1 MLVTYNFFQ
10 NLYSGLLINYYAE
23 KIPTRLEV
31 KQAGVNE
38 TRFCL
43 AASPPVPENFKKS
56 AERFCTLQSF
66 VCDDL

>member
-1 MLVTYNFFQ
+1 M
-10 NLYSGLLINYYAE
+10 INYYAE

-43 AASPPVPENFKKS
+43 AASPPVPEKFKKT